1 MNTVEQ
7 TVSTWGADIVR
18 GLAHPDSVAARQSR
32 TIEATY
38 QQLMRV
44 EEFYKAL
51 KLIRSSLR
59 TEEQL
64 CDLLHCAG
72 TTLAA
77 ANSGTLEKQDAALVD
92 MLADAIQYRTCVE
105 AEALIDCVK
114 GGITTGEVEL

>member
-1 MNTVEQ
+1 MTTVEK
-7 TVSTWGADIVR
+7 TASTWGADIVR

-32 TIEATY
+32 IRAATAE
-38 QQLMRV
+38 QQLRV
-44 EEFYKAL
+44 EEFTKAL

-77 ANSGTLEKQDAALVD
+77 ANSGTLEKQDVELIGKVVD
-92 MLADAIQYRTCVE
+92 VIQYRTCIEVE
-105 AEALIDCVK
+105 GLIDFVAKC
-114 GGITTGEVEL
+114 ITTVEVSS

>member
-1 MNTVEQ
+1 MATTEQ

-18 GLAHPDSVAARQSR
+18 GLAHQDSVAARQSR
-32 TIEATY
+32 TLESTY

-59 TEEQL
+59 TEVQL
-64 CDLLHCAG
+64 CELLHCAG

-77 ANSGTLEKQDAALVD
+77 ATSGTLEKQDVALVD
-92 MLADAIQYRTCVE
+92 MLADVIQYRTCVE
-105 AEALIDCVK
+105 VEALIDCVK
-114 GGITTGEVEL
+114 GITTVEVQS

>member
-1 MNTVEQ
+1 MATTEQ

-32 TIEATY
+32 TLESTY

-59 TEEQL
+59 TEGQL
-64 CDLLHCAG
+64 CELLHCAG

-77 ANSGTLEKQDAALVD
+77 ANSGTLEKQDVALVD
-92 MLADAIQYRTCVE
+92 MLADVIQYRTCVE
-105 AEALIDCVK
+105 VEALIDCVK
-114 GGITTGEVEL
+114 GITTVEVQS

>member
-1 MNTVEQ
+1 MATTEQ

-32 TIEATY
+32 TLESTY

-59 TEEQL
+59 TEGQL
-64 CDLLHCAG
+64 CELLHCAG
-72 TTLAA
+72 TTLA
-77 ANSGTLEKQDAALVD
+77 NVKHDTLISQDVRLIDA
-92 MLADAIQYRTCVE
+92 LADVIQYRTSIEVE
-105 AEALIDCVK
+105 SLIDCVK
-114 GGITTGEVEL
+114 GITTVEVQS